1 MSASTSS
8 VPEQGSIDK
17 LDKSFGR
24 MLVIGYAVGFVLVF
38 GLMLVLLLAVTN
50 IPDWAAVF
58 ASLAVAVQAGIMG
71 AVIAIGPWTAHNEH
85 ELFHQ

>member
-8 VPEQGSIDK
+8 VPDRYSIDK
-17 LDKSFGR
+17 LDTSFGR
-24 MLVIGYAVGFVLVF
+24 MLVVGYLAGFVLIF
-38 GLMLVLLLAVTN
+38 GLVLILLLAVTN

-71 AVIAIGPWTAHNEH
+71 AVIAIGPWTARH
-85 ELFHQ
+85 ERELYHP